1 MKEVIVYDGNNGID
15 ERVPFGA
22 DAENTDVTYD
32 GEATDAKSAVED
44 IIERLDGIVEGT
56 EITSGIVVDG
66 VGVLDTDMGNIKAG
80 VNVDGF
86 SVSELLKAAYGEK
99 NTFSILHLSDT
110 HGGTACVNGCVSRA
124 NEDDEIGFILHT
136 GDIVPGTYNRMLA
149 VECDCP
155 LLGILG
161 NHDAWDTYKSESAA
175 AAAIQALCGNNVV
188 YGTED
193 TSYWYKDVTTEAG
206 DHIRFIAVNEYD
218 YSNADFSDTA
228 KTPWIYQQ
236 VRTKRQMDWLC
247 NLLYNTPSGYYIV
260 LFCHQ
265 PLQASVWSEEQEK
278 EWVVEG
284 RHGKSLD
291 GGSSWYAKV
300 IDAYLKRSIFSG
312 TASVSYRPYFTLN
325 YTYDFSTLGKSA
337 TFICHLCGHTH
348 WDCTGYLSAPYD
360 NQLMLC
366 ITRADTNASGTID
379 DVDRSDISWV
389 ADKVTFDL
397 ALRKVIVERVGSTAL
412 IGGGTRSRI
421 VFDF

>member
-66 VGVLDTDMGNIKAG
+66 VGELAIDMGNIKAG
-80 VNVDGF
+80 INVDGF

-218 YSNADFSDTA
+218 YSNADFSDTN
-228 KTPWIYQQ
+228 KTPWIYQP
-236 VRTKRQMDWLC
+236 VRTQRQMQWLC
-247 NLLYNTPSGYYIV
+247 DLLYNTPSSCFIV
-260 LFCHQ
+260 FVTHQ
-265 PLQASVWSEEQEK
+265 ALQENVWSTPQDV
-278 EWVVEG
+278 EWVCNG
-284 RHGKSLD
+284 KHGSSLD
-291 GGSSWYAKV
+291 GRSWYAQV
-300 IDAYLKRSIFSG
+300 INAYLTHSVFSG
-312 TASVSYRPYFTLN
+312 TATVSYRSYFTLN
-325 YTYDFSTLGKSA
+325 FTYDFSSLTSNA

-348 WDCTGYLSAPYD
+348 YDCHGYLSSYP
-360 NQLMLC
+360 NQLMSC
-366 ITRADTNASGTID
+366 ITRADSVASEGGD
-379 DVDRSDISWV
+379 DVDRSSVTWA

-397 ALRKVIVERVGSTAL
+397 ALRKVIIERIGSIAL
-412 IGGGTRSRI
+412 TGGGERTRIS
-421 VFDF
+421 FDF